1 MTLVL
6 TFSDKAH
13 KIKRGVTP
21 MRNDIIKTLGLAAA
35 CFSLGVIVQIFLP
48 DIYITLI
55 FACILFAIGV
65 LVIAKC

>member
-1 MTLVL
+1 
-6 TFSDKAH
+6 
-13 KIKRGVTP
+13 